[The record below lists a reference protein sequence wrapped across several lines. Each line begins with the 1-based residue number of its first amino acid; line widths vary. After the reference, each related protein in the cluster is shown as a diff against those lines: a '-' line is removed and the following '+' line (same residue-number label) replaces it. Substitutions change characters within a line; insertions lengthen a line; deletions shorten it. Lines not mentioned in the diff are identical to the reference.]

1 MRVVIQKVTHC
12 SVEIEGKI
20 KSSIGRGLLVLVGVE
35 DRDTDADIEWLSN
48 KIVNMRIFEDANN
61 VMNLSVKDVD
71 GEILIV
77 SQFTL
82 QASTKKGN
90 RPSYIKASKHDFAI
104 PMYEKFCAKIS
115 ADLGKTVGTGEFGA
129 DMKVSLLNDGPTTIF
144 MDSQNKE

>member
-12 SVEIEGKI
+12 SVEIDGKI

-90 RPSYIKASKHDFAI
+90 RPSYIKASKHEIAI
-104 PMYEKFCAKIS
+104 PMYEKFCAKVS
-115 ADLGKTVGTGEFGA
+115 SDLGKTVGTGEFGA

>member
-104 PMYEKFCAKIS
+104 PMYEKFCAKVS

>member
-1 MRVVIQKVTHC
+1 M
-12 SVEIEGKI
+12 EIEDKI

-104 PMYEKFCAKIS
+104 PMYEKFCAKVS

>member
-12 SVEIEGKI
+12 SVEIEDKI

-104 PMYEKFCAKIS
+104 PMYEKFCAKVS